1 MKVLLDSLSV
11 LDDNWR
17 LVFVILLTILSGQML
32 IWFAIKKIL
41 GGQLTSDEY
50 FSLGIGGWM
59 VPALLASLLW
69 FLWGMTW
76 ARPSGALTIFIIVAI
91 PTLILFFRSG
101 KETLPSSKAILIVL
115 FAVFGIC
122 LFLRLAFVSKALL
135 PPYSDSA
142 QHYTIIKDLMGN
154 PEASNATRSFKWP
167 TTTYYHLGFHFLAA
181 FITSVTHTE
190 ITKVMLVLGQML
202 VAVIP
207 LSIFFI
213 PRYATKSNSAGILA
227 VLLAAF
233 GWYMPAYAVNWGKY
247 PALASLILI
256 QFVLSL
262 AYLAVQSRES
272 FSKRKA
278 WALYAL
284 LISAIL
290 ISGFVHSRSLI
301 VIGIAVL
308 AWIVAN
314 WWRKLARLPRALV
327 FFLLIT
333 GIVIEIIYIQA
344 QGMLH
349 LLFDPYGAKGLLV
362 TLLILFLSIFAQRS
376 YPQLTFATILGIFLV
391 ICAIFIPMLPFIPG
405 YFNLTLL
412 DRPFVEMI
420 LYLPLS
426 LLGGLG
432 LAGLEK
438 YLQFTQGRLGNFHF
452 SWSKYASVLCIGLVL
467 INALSQYELY
477 PSVCCAIAGSD
488 DLVAID
494 WMDKNLPAEA
504 RILVSTVDL
513 IVLASGTAQGYL
525 SGDAG
530 AWITPLTD
538 RVTIPRPYDSDF
550 NQREVLDN
558 LCKMDIQYIYV
569 GEIGQTFNASQ
580 LMAHPDWYKSL
591 LSMPKAGV
599 YRIVG
604 CA

>member
-17 LVFVILLTILSGQML
+17 LVFVILLIILSGQML

-41 GGQLTSDEY
+41 GEELTPDEY

-59 VPALLASLLW
+59 VPASLVSLLW

-76 ARPSGALTIFIIVAI
+76 ARPSGVLTIFIIVAI

-101 KETLPSSKAILIVL
+101 KEALPGSKAILIVL

-167 TTTYYHLGFHFLAA
+167 TTSYYHLGFHFLAA

-301 VIGIAVL
+301 VIGIA
-308 AWIVAN
+308 
-314 WWRKLARLPRALV
+314 AL
-327 FFLLIT
+327 
-333 GIVIEIIYIQA
+333 
-344 QGMLH
+344 
-349 LLFDPYGAKGLLV
+349 
-362 TLLILFLSIFAQRS
+362 
-376 YPQLTFATILGIFLV
+376 
-391 ICAIFIPMLPFIPG
+391 
-405 YFNLTLL
+405 
-412 DRPFVEMI
+412 EM
-420 LYLPLS
+420 
-426 LLGGLG
+426 
-432 LAGLEK
+432 
-438 YLQFTQGRLGNFHF
+438 
-452 SWSKYASVLCIGLVL
+452 
-467 INALSQYELY
+467 
-477 PSVCCAIAGSD
+477 CC
-488 DLVAID
+488 
-494 WMDKNLPAEA
+494 
-504 RILVSTVDL
+504 
-513 IVLASGTAQGYL
+513 
-525 SGDAG
+525 
-530 AWITPLTD
+530 
-538 RVTIPRPYDSDF
+538 
-550 NQREVLDN
+550 
-558 LCKMDIQYIYV
+558 
-569 GEIGQTFNASQ
+569 
-580 LMAHPDWYKSL
+580 
-591 LSMPKAGV
+591 
-599 YRIVG
+599 
-604 CA
+604 